1 MARSLPLVR
10 HREMSYPHRQMNEKV
25 AIRFHTA
32 SGVGRCEKIEPVR
45 PPLLKP
51 FAVSLIF
58 WSPHT
63 WRRMPLWGPAGV
75 AGSSR
80 RCSIHVAQEE
90 DVAMR
95 IYDLSPFWRSTVGFE
110 KMKPPRTAI
119 QLVGNHNQQ
128 TEQKQAA

>member
-1 MARSLPLVR
+1 MTRSLPLVR
-10 HREMSYPHRQMNEKV
+10 HREMSYPHRQMNDKV

-63 WRRMPLWGPAGV
+63 WRRMPLWVRQVSPVAPGV
-75 AGSSR
+75 ALSMLLKR
-80 RCSIHVAQEE
+80 R
-90 DVAMR
+90 MW
-95 IYDLSPFWRSTVGFE
+95 L
-110 KMKPPRTAI
+110 
-119 QLVGNHNQQ
+119 
-128 TEQKQAA
+128 

>member
-1 MARSLPLVR
+1 MTRSLPLVR

-95 IYDLSPFWRSTVGFE
+95 IYDLSSFWRSTVGFE
-110 KMKPPRTAI
+110 KMKPPRIAI